1 VRLEHLSLT
10 DFRSYESVELSLEP
24 GATALVGPN
33 GQGKTNLVEAVGYL
47 ATLGSHRVASD
58 TALVRMGAAQAVVRG
73 RVVRDSRAMLVEVEI
88 NPGKANRARVNKAAV
103 PRPREVLG
111 IVRTVLFAPEDL
123 ALVKGDP
130 SERRRFLDEVL
141 VARAPRLAAAR
152 SDYDRVLKQ
161 RNALLKTAGLARRSG
176 GPDLRTLDVWDSHLS
191 RAGAELL
198 AARVELV
205 EALRPLVEKAYA
217 AVARTTEQL
226 SPTTLDYVS
235 SLGPDVALEPDR
247 DVLAAALQAALAA
260 ARSDELERGVTLGG
274 PPRDELALGIN
285 GLPARGYASHGESW
299 SLALALR
306 LASYDLL
313 RADGGEPVLILD
325 DVFAEL
331 DADRRERLAS
341 LVAPAEQVLITAAV
355 AADVPEE
362 LAGAR
367 VDGMGGQVR
376 GYVCFIPRLFGGAG
390 GRAPH
395 PAFCGSR
402 PGSSRGGSRS
412 RRSSRPRCRARA
424 PQARVVR
431 DLDVAATRPGRPRT
445 VGRHAQ
451 PFARRARLGRAG
463 RGGRRH
469 PTLAGGRGRGV
480 GRALPSG
487 QVRRRGA
494 DAGGR
499 VDGVGDPDSAARA
512 AAAPPTR
519 RSCRAGDRATRRGAR
534 PGRARLA
541 ARAASGPRPRP
552 PRHLRLAR
560 AS

>member
-24 GATALVGPN
+24 GVTALVGPN

-58 TALVRMGAAQAVVRG
+58 TALVRMGASQAVVRG
-73 RVVRDSRAMLVEVEI
+73 RVVRDSRAMLVELEI

-111 IVRTVLFAPEDL
+111 ILRTVLFAPEDL

-152 SDYDRVLKQ
+152 ADYDRVLKQ

-217 AVARTTEQL
+217 AVARTM
-226 SPTTLDYVS
+226 SSTTLDYVS

-260 ARSDELERGVTLGG
+260 VRSDELERGVTLVG
-274 PPRDELALGIN
+274 PHRDELALGIN

-313 RADGGEPVLILD
+313 CADGGEPVLILD

-331 DADRRERLAS
+331 DVDRRERLAS

-367 VDGMGGQVR
+367 VDVMGGE
-376 GYVCFIPRLFGGAG
+376 
-390 GRAPH
+390 
-395 PAFCGSR
+395 
-402 PGSSRGGSRS
+402 
-412 RRSSRPRCRARA
+412 
-424 PQARVVR
+424 
-431 DLDVAATRPGRPRT
+431 
-445 VGRHAQ
+445 
-451 PFARRARLGRAG
+451 
-463 RGGRRH
+463 
-469 PTLAGGRGRGV
+469 
-480 GRALPSG
+480 
-487 QVRRRGA
+487 VRRVR
-494 DAGGR
+494 
-499 VDGVGDPDSAARA
+499 
-512 AAAPPTR
+512 
-519 RSCRAGDRATRRGAR
+519 
-534 PGRARLA
+534 
-541 ARAASGPRPRP
+541 
-552 PRHLRLAR
+552 
-560 AS
+560 